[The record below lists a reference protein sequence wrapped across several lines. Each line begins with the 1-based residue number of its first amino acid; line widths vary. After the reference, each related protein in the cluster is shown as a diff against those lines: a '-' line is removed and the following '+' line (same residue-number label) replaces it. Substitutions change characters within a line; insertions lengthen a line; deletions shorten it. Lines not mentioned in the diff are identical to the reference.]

1 MYKNMELKKSVIR
14 DKINSFWCAIYISV
28 PLVERIITYYLNKP
42 YILFYVLWFLVI
54 AIIFTNKERLSIN
67 RVLLFGFSLIL
78 LNFIISIF
86 FNSAYAIRYFRY
98 FISYAVPAILLYS
111 LKKINYD
118 IIFKCLLVIYT
129 IYMFFYT
136 ISYRASVLSSSDYGT
151 MQMDLAYKF
160 VPIIL
165 VGTICFKSFDKIYRV
180 LSLVCI
186 ISSSYYMISD
196 CSSRGPI
203 ISIVCFFFL
212 FYIIKKPGW
221 KKILITLIILIIV
234 DTYYH

>member
-98 FISYAVPAILLYS
+98 FISYAVPAI
-111 LKKINYD
+111 
-118 IIFKCLLVIYT
+118 C
-129 IYMFFYT
+129 
-136 ISYRASVLSSSDYGT
+136 
-151 MQMDLAYKF
+151 
-160 VPIIL
+160 
-165 VGTICFKSFDKIYRV
+165 
-180 LSLVCI
+180 
-186 ISSSYYMISD
+186 
-196 CSSRGPI
+196 
-203 ISIVCFFFL
+203 
-212 FYIIKKPGW
+212 YIR
-221 KKILITLIILIIV
+221 
-234 DTYYH
+234 